1 MSVSRSRSIGT
12 RLMLATTLLIVA
24 VVGVVVWRWTTSERD
39 NLRSQKR
46 TEARSFATSLASAY
60 MNELDD
66 DNWSQIRVGAELL
79 LQDNPDFV
87 YVIVHDDRR
96 DDRIV
101 AAAPADLVDQYVPDL
116 VRLDI
121 TRAAIDRADVSGAE
135 AETWLLRDVGTRAR
149 RGERIVEVAA
159 PMRVASGKR
168 TGVLRV
174 GISLASVDRAVRSAE
189 LTAASIGALSLLVG
203 LFGAWV
209 LARRMTS
216 PIRRLGASA
225 AQIAS
230 GDLAH
235 RAAVHRAD
243 EIGELAGKFNEMT
256 TALEASFGQLRR
268 TLTTFERF
276 VPQKF
281 LAVIAPEGI
290 DRIEVG
296 VGSPRRISVLFSD
309 IRGYTKMSEGMQP
322 LEVFNLLNEY
332 IAAMGDE
339 ISRAGGFVD
348 KYIGDAIMALFDDEH
363 TDGVLDA
370 ALGMRRTLRR
380 FNAER
385 AAKGLV
391 TLEAG
396 IGMHGGDV
404 VMGTIGF
411 ASKIESTVIG
421 DAVNT
426 ASRIE
431 GMTKEYGVAVLVTN
445 AIVEGL
451 AHPDRYHLRLISA
464 EVKVR
469 GRAQPVALY
478 ELLDAPAAT
487 SGGSDA
493 TPPAT
498 PPAVSGGAT

>member
-1 MSVSRSRSIGT
+1 VTVSRARSIGT

-24 VVGVVVWRWTTSERD
+24 VVGVVVWRWTASERD

-79 LQDNPDFV
+79 LKDNPDFV
-87 YVIVHDDRR
+87 YAIVHDDRR
-96 DDRIV
+96 DGRIV
-101 AAAPADLVDQYVPDL
+101 AAAPPELVDQYVPDL
-116 VRLDI
+116 VRLEV
-121 TRAAIDRADVSGAE
+121 THGAIARTAGDGVE
-135 AETWLLRDVGTRAR
+135 VETWLLRDVVHAGALRAG
-149 RGERIVEVAA
+149 RGERIIEVAA

-174 GISLASVDRAVRSAE
+174 GISLAAVDRAVRAAA
-189 LTAASIGALSLLVG
+189 LTAAGIGALSLLVG
-203 LFGAWV
+203 LLGALL
-209 LARRMTS
+209 LARRMVR

-225 AQIAS
+225 SQIAS

-235 RAAVHRAD
+235 RAAIDRQD

-256 TALEASFGQLRR
+256 AALEASFGQLRR
-268 TLTTFERF
+268 TLATFERF

-296 VGSPRRISVLFSD
+296 VGASRRITVLFSD

-322 LEVFNLLNEY
+322 LEVFNLLNAY
-332 IAAMGDE
+332 LARMGDE

-363 TDGVLDA
+363 TDGALDA
-370 ALGMRRTLRR
+370 ALGMRRTLRA
-380 FNAER
+380 FNADR
-385 AAKGLV
+385 ASRGLV
-391 TLEAG
+391 TIEAG

-411 ASKIESTVIG
+411 SSKIESTVIG

-431 GMTKEYGVAVLVTN
+431 GMTKEQGVATLVTD
-445 AIVEGL
+445 AIVDGL
-451 AHPDRYHLRLISA
+451 LHRDRYHLRLISDA
-464 EVKVR
+464 VKVR

-478 ELLDAPAAT
+478 ELLDE
-487 SGGSDA
+487 
-493 TPPAT
+493 
-498 PPAVSGGAT
+498 

>member
-1 MSVSRSRSIGT
+1 VTVARVRSIGT
-12 RLMLATTLLIVA
+12 RLMVATTLLIVA
-24 VVGVVVWRWTTSERD
+24 VVSVIVWRWTSSERT
-39 NLRSQKR
+39 NLQAAKR
-46 TEARSFATSLASAY
+46 TEARSFATSLAAAY

-66 DNWSQIRVGAELL
+66 DNWSQIRVGADLL

-96 DDRIV
+96 DGRIV
-101 AAAPADLVDQYVPDL
+101 AAAPGDLVDQYVPDL
-116 VRLDI
+116 VKLDV
-121 TRAAIDRADVSGAE
+121 TRTAIAPGVDGSELD
-135 AETWLLRDVGTRAR
+135 TWLLRDVSHGGVLRAR

-174 GISLASVDRAVRSAE
+174 GISMASVDRAVRSAE
-189 LTAASIGALSLLVG
+189 LTAAGIGALSLLVG
-203 LFGAWV
+203 LLGAFL
-209 LARRMTS
+209 LAGRMTR

-225 AQIAS
+225 TKIAR

-235 RAAVHRAD
+235 RASIDRAD
-243 EIGELAGKFNEMT
+243 EIGELAGTFNEMT
-256 TALEASFGQLRR
+256 IALEASFGQLRR

-281 LAVIAPEGI
+281 LQVIAPEGI
-290 DRIEVG
+290 DQIKVG
-296 VGSPRRISVLFSD
+296 VGESRKISVLFSD

-322 LEVFNLLNEY
+322 LEVFNLLNDY
-332 IAAMGDE
+332 IARMGDE
-339 ISRAGGFVD
+339 ISKAGGFVD

-370 ALGMRRTLRR
+370 ALGMRRTLRA
-380 FNAER
+380 FNADR
-385 AAKGLV
+385 VARGLP
-391 TLEAG
+391 TIDAG
-396 IGMHGGDV
+396 IGTHGGDV

-411 ASKIESTVIG
+411 SSKIESTVIG

-431 GMTKEYGVAVLVTN
+431 GMTKEYGVAVLVTD
-445 AIVEGL
+445 AIVAGL
-451 AHPDRYHLRLISA
+451 AHPERYTLRLISA

-469 GRAQPVALY
+469 GRAQPIGLY
-478 ELLDAPAAT
+478 ELVDQEASSVRPEQ
-487 SGGSDA
+487 
-493 TPPAT
+493 P
-498 PPAVSGGAT
+498 

>member
-1 MSVSRSRSIGT
+1 VKRRGSIGT
-12 RLMLATTLLIVA
+12 RLMIAVTLLVVA
-24 VVGVVVWRWTTSERD
+24 LVGVIVWRWTTGERA
-39 NLRSQKR
+39 NLRAQKR
-46 TEARSFATSLASAY
+46 TEARSFATSLAAAY

-79 LQDNPDFV
+79 LQDNPDLV

-101 AAAPADLVDQYVPDL
+101 AAAPSELVDQYVPDL
-116 VRLDI
+116 VRVDV
-121 TRAAIDRADVSGAE
+121 TRAAVAKDMPQDGVEAGA
-135 AETWLLRDVGTRAR
+135 WLLRDVSFGGDVRAR

-174 GISLASVDRAVRSAE
+174 GISLASVDRAVRAAE
-189 LTAASIGALSLLVG
+189 LAALGIGVLSLLVG
-203 LFGAWV
+203 LAGAWV
-209 LARRMTS
+209 LARRMVR

-225 AQIAS
+225 AKIAS

-235 RAAVHRAD
+235 RAAVDRAD
-243 EIGELAGKFNEMT
+243 EIGELAGNFNEMT
-256 TALEASFGQLRR
+256 IALEASFGQLRR

-290 DRIEVG
+290 DKIEVG
-296 VGSPRRISVLFSD
+296 VGAPRRIAVLFSD

-322 LEVFNLLNEY
+322 LEVFNLLNQY

-339 ISRAGGFVD
+339 ISKAGGFVD
-348 KYIGDAIMALFDDEH
+348 KYIGDAIMALFDDAH

-370 ALGMRRTLRR
+370 ALGMRRTLRA
-380 FNAER
+380 FNAAR
-385 AAKGLV
+385 AADGKV
-391 TLEAG
+391 TIEAG

-411 ASKIESTVIG
+411 SSKIESTVIG

-426 ASRIE
+426 ASRVE
-431 GMTKEYGVAVLVTN
+431 GMTKEYGVAALVTD
-445 AIVEGL
+445 AIVSGL
-451 AHPDRYHLRLISA
+451 AHPERYRLRLIDA
-464 EVKVR
+464 AVKVR

-478 ELLDAPAAT
+478 ELLD
-487 SGGSDA
+487 D
-493 TPPAT
+493 PPPGAE
-498 PPAVSGGAT
+498 VSSNA

>member
-1 MSVSRSRSIGT
+1 MKARGSIGT
-12 RLMLATTLLIVA
+12 RLMIATALLVVA
-24 VVGVVVWRWTTSERD
+24 VVGVVVWRWTTDARAT
-39 NLRSQKR
+39 LRAQKR
-46 TEARSFATSLASAY
+46 TEARSFAASLASAY

-79 LQDNPDFV
+79 LQDNDDLV

-96 DDRIV
+96 DERIV
-101 AAAPADLVDQYVPDL
+101 AAAPSELVDQYVPDL
-116 VRLDI
+116 VRLDV
-121 TRAAIDRADVSGAE
+121 TRAATAKELPADGRE
-135 AETWLLRDVGTRAR
+135 AGTFLLRDVSFGGSLRAQ
-149 RGERIVEVAA
+149 RGEKIIEVAA
-159 PMRVASGKR
+159 PMKIASGKR

-174 GISLASVDRAVRSAE
+174 GISLASVDRAAARARR
-189 LTAASIGALSLLVG
+189 TALLIGALSLLVG
-203 LFGAWV
+203 LVGSWL
-209 LARRMTS
+209 LARRLVR

-235 RAAVHRAD
+235 RASIDRAD
-243 EIGELAGKFNEMT
+243 EIGELAGNFNEMT

-268 TLTTFERF
+268 TLATFERF

-290 DRIEVG
+290 EKIEVG
-296 VGSPRRISVLFSD
+296 VGAPRRISVLFSD

-322 LEVFNLLNEY
+322 LEVFNLLNQY

-339 ISRAGGFVD
+339 ISKAGGFVD

-370 ALGMRRTLRR
+370 ALGMRRTLRA
-380 FNAER
+380 FNEVR
-385 AAKGLV
+385 AAQGLV
-391 TLEAG
+391 TIEAG

-411 ASKIESTVIG
+411 SSKIESTVIG

-431 GMTKEYGVAVLVTN
+431 GMTKEYGVAALVTD
-445 AIVEGL
+445 AIVSGL
-451 AHPDRYHLRLISA
+451 AHPDRFHLRLIDKA
-464 EVKVR
+464 VKVR

-478 ELLDAPAAT
+478 ELLD
-487 SGGSDA
+487 SE
-493 TPPAT
+493 
-498 PPAVSGGAT
+498 

>member
-1 MSVSRSRSIGT
+1 MKARSSIGT
-12 RLMLATTLLIVA
+12 RLMIATTLLIVA
-24 VVGVVVWRWTTSERD
+24 VVGVSVWRGTPDARAE
-39 NLRSQKR
+39 LRAQKR
-46 TEARSFATSLASAY
+46 VEARSFAGSLASAY

-79 LQDNPDFV
+79 MQDNEDLV

-96 DDRIV
+96 DERIV
-101 AAAPADLVDQYVPDL
+101 AAAPAELVDQYVPDL
-116 VRLDI
+116 VRLDV
-121 TRAAIDRADVSGAE
+121 TRAATAKELPAGGRE
-135 AETWLLRDVGTRAR
+135 AGTFLLRDVSFGGALRAKK
-149 RGERIVEVAA
+149 GDKIIEVAA
-159 PMRVASGKR
+159 PMKIASGKR

-174 GISLASVDRAVRSAE
+174 GISLAAVDRVAARARR
-189 LTAASIGALSLLVG
+189 TALAIGALALVVG
-203 LFGAWV
+203 LFGAWL
-209 LARRMTS
+209 LARRMVR

-235 RAAVHRAD
+235 RAAVDRAD
-243 EIGELAGKFNEMT
+243 EIGELAGNFNEMT

-268 TLTTFERF
+268 TLSTFERF

-290 DRIEVG
+290 EKIQVG
-296 VGSPRRISVLFSD
+296 VGAPRRISVLFSD

-339 ISRAGGFVD
+339 ISKAGGFVD

-363 TDGVLDA
+363 TDGVLGA
-370 ALGMRRTLRR
+370 ALGMRRTLRT
-380 FNAER
+380 FNELR

-391 TLEAG
+391 TIEAG

-411 ASKIESTVIG
+411 SSKIESTVIG

-431 GMTKEYGVAVLVTN
+431 GMTKEYGVAALVTD
-445 AIVEGL
+445 AIVNGL
-451 AHPDRYHLRLISA
+451 AHPERFHLRLIDKA
-464 EVKVR
+464 VKVR

-478 ELLDAPAAT
+478 ELLDE
-487 SGGSDA
+487 
-493 TPPAT
+493 
-498 PPAVSGGAT
+498 

>member
-1 MSVSRSRSIGT
+1 
-12 RLMLATTLLIVA
+12 
-24 VVGVVVWRWTTSERD
+24 
-39 NLRSQKR
+39 
-46 TEARSFATSLASAY
+46 
-60 MNELDD
+60 
-66 DNWSQIRVGAELL
+66 
-79 LQDNPDFV
+79 
-87 YVIVHDDRR
+87 
-96 DDRIV
+96 
-101 AAAPADLVDQYVPDL
+101 
-116 VRLDI
+116 
-121 TRAAIDRADVSGAE
+121 
-135 AETWLLRDVGTRAR
+135 
-149 RGERIVEVAA
+149 
-159 PMRVASGKR
+159 
-168 TGVLRV
+168 
-174 GISLASVDRAVRSAE
+174 
-189 LTAASIGALSLLVG
+189 
-203 LFGAWV
+203 
-209 LARRMTS
+209 
-216 PIRRLGASA
+216 
-225 AQIAS
+225 
-230 GDLAH
+230 
-235 RAAVHRAD
+235 
-243 EIGELAGKFNEMT
+243 MT

-268 TLTTFERF
+268 TLSTFERF

-380 FNAER
+380 FNTAR

-391 TLEAG
+391 TIEAG

-411 ASKIESTVIG
+411 SSKIESTVIG

-431 GMTKEYGVAVLVTN
+431 GMTKEYGVAALVTN
-445 AIVEGL
+445 AIVDGL
-451 AHPDRYHLRLISA
+451 AHPERYHLRLISA

-469 GRAQPVALY
+469 GRAQPIALY
-478 ELLDAPAAT
+478 ELLDEPAPVP
-487 SGGSDA
+487 
-493 TPPAT
+493 PPAD
-498 PPAVSGGAT
+498 PPASPSGRPT